1 VTGRA
6 GWSHTRPSP
15 GDPSRWYK
23 YGVKP
28 GMGSV
33 EEAHAG
39 HLETMLA
46 FVERQA
52 LDPRETYHAWEA
64 ELPPDE
70 REAFAGLKDSA
81 AIRAS
86 ILEAFPGC
94 TVHNVD
100 GMNEV
105 YVSNMGGK
113 GSDHAFLQHHIDG
126 PFAFLPFLTLL
137 RCLVV
142 VRGNDRVATIFLAQK
157 RATTLGTGQYCWF
170 DYNRDIHYI
179 TKSGDPDE
187 LLDDSRV
194 CLKVHYAVVPRWLAP
209 FQRLFAG
216 WNETYNRRA
225 RQLFLASKNPQSP
238 IGKFLGAV
246 VNVGTFAYPLFLRYV
261 GVLNLLV
268 VLLFWAVSEGHPTAR
283 VFLFSFVQYFL
294 YFFAYTFR
302 AVEPGKFARDATL
315 FQLIA
320 LGTLFYQ
327 YGRMGLDVPSLVV
340 AALGFGLSGLA
351 FLRLGSDRTYFGAE
365 FGIVPPGK
373 VTGFPYGVIPHPMIV
388 GKLVGF
394 AGLALYAPFRAAWWP
409 LLAGHVACYVLV
421 LCQEATNRH
430 VGDTYRFEETYR
442 DFARFHRRT
451 GNVVVHLITTGL
463 GLLGILGLI
472 GVFAPAPAVAASFAA
487 ALYAFFCAYTTPDQT
502 ALMSILYTGVVLAV
516 YLVLPVL
523 GWPVS
528 VGLLVFGTVAQ
539 ELSHIV
545 FRERTYMS
553 SYQRES
559 GAAGQFV
566 LHSLLLVPLLCQAAF
581 LRPALRVP
589 SGQPAA

>member
-1 VTGRA
+1 M
-6 GWSHTRPSP
+6 
-15 GDPSRWYK
+15 
-23 YGVKP
+23 KP
-28 GMGSV
+28 GIGSV

-46 FVERQA
+46 YVDRQQ
-52 LDPRETYHAWEA
+52 LDRRETFHVWEA
-64 ELPPDE
+64 ELPPAE
-70 REAFAGLKDSA
+70 RDAFAALAGSE

-94 TVHNVD
+94 TVHNVGD
-100 GMNEV
+100 MNEV
-105 YVSNMGGK
+105 YVSNMGAK

-142 VRGNDRVATIFLAQK
+142 IRGNDRVATIFVAQK
-157 RATTLGTGQYCWF
+157 RGSTLGTGEYCWF

-179 TKSGDPDE
+179 TKSGDADE
-187 LLDDSRV
+187 LLEDSRI
-194 CLKVHYAVVPRWLAP
+194 CLKVHYAIAPRWLAP
-209 FQRLFAG
+209 VQGLFAG
-216 WNETYNRRA
+216 WNATYNRRA
-225 RQLFLASKNPQSP
+225 RQLFVASKNPQSAV
-238 IGKFLGAV
+238 GKFLGAV
-246 VNVGTFAYPLFLRYV
+246 VNVSTFLYPLFLQYV

-268 VLLFWAVSEGHPTAR
+268 LLLFWGVSSGHPTER
-283 VFLFSFVQYFL
+283 VYVFSFVHYFL

-315 FQLIA
+315 FQLVA
-320 LGTLFYQ
+320 LGTLFFQ
-327 YGRMGLDVPSLVV
+327 YGRTGLDVPSLVV
-340 AALGFGLSGLA
+340 AVLGFGLSGLA

-365 FGIVPPGK
+365 FGVVPTSK
-373 VTGFPYGVIPHPMIV
+373 ITGFPYGVIPHPMIV
-388 GKLVGF
+388 GKLIGF
-394 AGLALYAPFRAAWWP
+394 AGLALSAPFRAAWWP
-409 LLAGHVACYVLV
+409 LLVGHVAFYVLV
-421 LCQEATNRH
+421 LCQETTKRH
-430 VGDTYRFEETYR
+430 LGDSYRFEETFR
-442 DFARFHRRT
+442 DFVRFHRRT

-463 GLLGILGLI
+463 GLLGIFGLV
-472 GVFAPAPAVAASFAA
+472 GAFVPAPAVAVAFAA
-487 ALYAFFCAYTTPDQT
+487 AIYAFFCAYTTPDQT

-523 GWPVS
+523 GWPIS

-553 SYQRES
+553 SYQSQS
-559 GAAGQFV
+559 GAWAQFV
-566 LHSLLLVPLLCQAAF
+566 LHSLLLVPLLCRAAF
-581 LRPALRVP
+581 FPTALREP

>member
-1 VTGRA
+1 M
-6 GWSHTRPSP
+6 RP
-15 GDPSRWYK
+15 GI
-23 YGVKP
+23 
-28 GMGSV
+28 GSV

-46 FVERQA
+46 YVDGQA
-52 LDPRETYHAWEA
+52 LDRRETFHVWEA
-64 ELPPDE
+64 ELPARE
-70 REAFAGLKDSA
+70 REAFAALADSA

-100 GMNEV
+100 EMNEV
-105 YVSNMGGK
+105 YVSNMGAK

-142 VRGNDRVATIFLAQK
+142 VRGNERVATIFLAQ
-157 RATTLGTGQYCWF
+157 RRGETLRTGQFCWF

-179 TKSGDPDE
+179 TKSGDPAE
-187 LLDDSRV
+187 LLDDSRI
-194 CLKVHYAVVPRWLAP
+194 CLKAHYAVVPRWLAP
-209 FQRLFAG
+209 VGKVFAG

-225 RQLFLASKNPQSP
+225 RQLFLASKNPQSA

-246 VNVGTFAYPLFLRYV
+246 VNAGTFAYPLFLRYI

-268 VLLFWAVSEGHPTAR
+268 VLLFWGVSQGDPTAR
-283 VFLFSFVQYFL
+283 TYLFSFVHYFL

-320 LGTLFYQ
+320 LGTLAFQ

-351 FLRLGSDRTYFGAE
+351 FLRLGPDRTYFGAE
-365 FGIVPPGK
+365 LGVVPPGR

-388 GKLVGF
+388 GKLIGF
-394 AGLALYAPFRAAWWP
+394 AGLALSAPFRAAWWP
-409 LLAGHVACYVLV
+409 LLLGHVAFYLLV
-421 LCQEATNRH
+421 LAQETSRRH
-430 VGDTYRFEETYR
+430 LGDTYRFEETYR
-442 DFARFHRRT
+442 DFARFHQRT
-451 GNVVVHLITTGL
+451 GNVVVHLVTTGL

-472 GVFAPAPAVAASFAA
+472 GAFVPAPAAAVAFAA
-487 ALYAFFCAYTTPDQT
+487 AVYAFFCAYTTPDQT
-502 ALMSILYTGVVLAV
+502 ALMSILFTGVVLAV
-516 YLVLPVL
+516 YLALPVL

-528 VGLLVFGTVAQ
+528 VGLLVLGTAAQ

-553 SYQRES
+553 SYQRER
-559 GAAGQFV
+559 GAWKQFL
-566 LHSLLLVPLLCQAAF
+566 LHSVLLVPLLCRAAF
-581 LRPALRVP
+581 FRTALRDP

>member
-1 VTGRA
+1 
-6 GWSHTRPSP
+6 
-15 GDPSRWYK
+15 
-23 YGVKP
+23 
-28 GMGSV
+28 
-33 EEAHAG
+33 
-39 HLETMLA
+39 MLA
-46 FVERQA
+46 YVDGQA
-52 LDPRETYHAWEA
+52 LDRRETFHVWEA
-64 ELPPDE
+64 ELPARE
-70 REAFAGLKDSA
+70 REAFAALADSA

-100 GMNEV
+100 EMNEV
-105 YVSNMGGK
+105 YVSNMGAK

-142 VRGNDRVATIFLAQK
+142 VRGNERVATIFLAQ
-157 RATTLGTGQYCWF
+157 RRGETLRTGQFCWF

-179 TKSGDPDE
+179 TKSGDPAE
-187 LLDDSRV
+187 LLDDSRI
-194 CLKVHYAVVPRWLAP
+194 CLKAHYAVVPRWLAP
-209 FQRLFAG
+209 VGKAFAG

-225 RQLFLASKNPQSP
+225 RQLFLASKNPQSA

-246 VNVGTFAYPLFLRYV
+246 VNAGTFAYPLFLRYI

-268 VLLFWAVSEGHPTAR
+268 VLLFWGVSQGDPTAR
-283 VFLFSFVQYFL
+283 TYLFSFVHYFL

-320 LGTLFYQ
+320 LGTLAFQ

-351 FLRLGSDRTYFGAE
+351 FLRLGPDRTYFGAE
-365 FGIVPPGK
+365 LGVVPPGR

-388 GKLVGF
+388 GKLIGF
-394 AGLALYAPFRAAWWP
+394 AGLALSAPFRAAWWP
-409 LLAGHVACYVLV
+409 LLLGHVAFYLLV
-421 LCQEATNRH
+421 LAQETSRRH
-430 VGDTYRFEETYR
+430 LGDTYRFEETYR
-442 DFARFHRRT
+442 DFARFHQRT
-451 GNVVVHLITTGL
+451 GNVVVHLVTTGL

-472 GVFAPAPAVAASFAA
+472 GAFVPAPAAAVAFAA
-487 ALYAFFCAYTTPDQT
+487 AVYAFFCAYTTPDQT
-502 ALMSILYTGVVLAV
+502 ALMSILFTGVVLAV
-516 YLVLPVL
+516 YLALPVL

-528 VGLLVFGTVAQ
+528 VGLLVLGTAAQ

-553 SYQRES
+553 SYQRER
-559 GAAGQFV
+559 GAWKQFL
-566 LHSLLLVPLLCQAAF
+566 LHSVLLVPLLCRAAF
-581 LRPALRVP
+581 FRTALRDP